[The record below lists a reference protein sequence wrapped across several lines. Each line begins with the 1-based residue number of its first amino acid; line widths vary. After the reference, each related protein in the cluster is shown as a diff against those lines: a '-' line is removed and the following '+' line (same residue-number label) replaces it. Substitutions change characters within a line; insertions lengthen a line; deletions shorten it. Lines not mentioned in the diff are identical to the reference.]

1 MAAGLRGTP
10 LHEAARGGDADIV
23 GRLLNKGADAD
34 AASPNVG
41 TPLQVAERV
50 GHEKVI
56 EILRKRAR
64 KQ

>member
-1 MAAGLRGTP
+1 VAAGPRGTP
-10 LHEAARGGDADIV
+10 LRGGGDAGIV
-23 GRLLNKGADAD
+23 GRLLNKDAD

-41 TPLQVAERV
+41 TPLQVAERA